1 MIRLAGLVTTPAI
14 GDTPVGAT
22 NEAGEK
28 WIQKAIKKPGALK
41 KQLHVPADEPIPA
54 GKLKAAA
61 HKGGKLGQRARL
73 AMTLRKLKEELGLTD
88 EQLEAIHAIE
98 DKMLDPVGQEDAD
111 IDNDGDVDA
120 TDKYLKHRRDVIKK
134 SMGKDENINEMLED
148 DTDEEPSNEG
158 DHEGNHELGED
169 SDAAKQAKAQGLE
182 YMSFGRYG
190 KNGKVTHVSKGGK
203 LQPIHTPGGN
213 EPPPLAKGKQ
223 GKFQQKVYSKLG
235 DKLGQAKLSSTQ
247 SNKVKKIN
255 DTIGEK
261 IRTSGILDTHAGQE
275 MSIDDFEKK
284 TGIPRKAA
292 KWYSDNNDGPEADF
306 SYDDA
311 TGMVTIQSPEGREDW
326 GA

>member
-61 HKGGKLGQRARL
+61 AKGGKLGQRARL

-98 DKMLDPVGQEDAD
+98 DKMLDPVGQEDDD
-111 IDNDGDVDA
+111 INNDGKVDA

-134 SMGKDENINEMLED
+134 SMGKDESINEMLED

-158 DHEGNHELGED
+158 DHEGNMARAQLMSIKKSTEQLFNMIGED
-169 SDAAKQAKAQGLE
+169 EGLEAWVQAKI
-182 YMSFGRYG
+182 
-190 KNGKVTHVSKGGK
+190 T
-203 LQPIHTPGGN
+203 
-213 EPPPLAKGKQ
+213 
-223 GKFQQKVYSKLG
+223 
-235 DKLGQAKLSSTQ
+235 
-247 SNKVKKIN
+247 
-255 DTIGEK
+255 
-261 IRTSGILDTHAGQE
+261 
-275 MSIDDFEKK
+275 
-284 TGIPRKAA
+284 KAA
-292 KWYSDNNDGPEADF
+292 DAINSVYHYMDYEKNKHTTAGDGMGAPADKEQG
-306 SYDDA
+306 
-311 TGMVTIQSPEGREDW
+311 TM
-326 GA
+326 